1 MSNIKIIGLLIK
13 DRIKEAGRTQSVLS
27 KHARNIKT
35 RLGFHELSENK
46 CSRTGIILLQL
57 TGNPSDWDQ
66 LCAELNE
73 IGGIEVREMSWDY

>member
-57 TGNPSDWDQ
+57 TGSPTEWDM
-66 LCAELNE
+66 LLADLHE
-73 IGGIEVREMSWDY
+73 IGGIEIREMAWDY